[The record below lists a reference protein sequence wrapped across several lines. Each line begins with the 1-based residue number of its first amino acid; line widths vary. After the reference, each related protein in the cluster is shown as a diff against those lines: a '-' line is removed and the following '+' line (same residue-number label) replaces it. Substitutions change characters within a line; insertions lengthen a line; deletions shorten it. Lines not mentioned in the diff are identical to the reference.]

1 MDEQLQEAYSV
12 RNQKARIFL
21 AGFFP
26 AQEGFGGLCSPLS
39 WSLLGSGFKDFTQE
53 KSVFCRIR

>member
-1 MDEQLQEAYSV
+1 MRD
-12 RNQKARIFL
+12 QKPKIFL

-26 AQEGFGGLCSPLS
+26 AQEGSGGLCSPLS
-39 WSLLGSGFKDFTQE
+39 WSLSDSGFKDFTQE